1 MQRKRLFLCLLPLF
15 LAAFL
20 FGGFSA
26 KAAPVTL
33 TAEEWQTLTSELN
46 ALETRTNERQQL
58 INELKAAS
66 GGLNTSNRKLKA
78 EINQLKALQIEQK
91 ESLSKTEQAL
101 KESEQSLIRWKKE
114 ELKKRASLEHKK
126 RAWQIIAVA
135 AVIAAAVK

>member
-1 MQRKRLFLCLLPLF
+1 MQRKRLSLCLLPLF

-20 FGGFSA
+20 FGGYSV

-46 ALETRTNERQQL
+46 ALETRTNERQML

-66 GGLNTSNRKLKA
+66 GGLNTSNRELKA
-78 EINQLKALQIEQK
+78 ELEQLKALQIEQRR
-91 ESLSKTEQAL
+91 SLMQTEKAL
-101 KESEQSLIRWKKE
+101 KESEQSLMRWKKD
-114 ELKKRASLEHKK
+114 ELKKRTSLERKK

>member
-1 MQRKRLFLCLLPLF
+1 MQRKRLSLFLLPLF

-33 TAEEWQTLTSELN
+33 TAEEWATLTSELN
-46 ALETRTNERQQL
+46 ALEARTNDRENL
-58 INELKAAS
+58 INELRAAS
-66 GGLNTSNRKLKA
+66 GGLNASNNELKA
-78 EINQLKALQIEQK
+78 EINQLKALQ
-91 ESLSKTEQAL
+91 TEQRRSLTLTEKAL
-101 KESEQSLIRWKKE
+101 KESEQSLMRWKKE
-114 ELKKRASLEHKK
+114 ELKKRTSLERKK